1 MIIGVNKIHMSEES
15 SISFLGSFCFL
26 TGLSANFSSKF
37 SDTIRTKLSNLI
49 YSSGVGG
56 FVFNPMLNALF
67 SEYSWRG
74 ALLVTSGIVF
84 QGAVAGALMR
94 PHSSTTA
101 KAGDNKKLIV
111 TKDSKT
117 ISLID
122 DDNKDGDS
130 LNEPDNHNVANT
142 PPAEELIANKLTQ
155 TNTII
160 DSLQLEVKTPAANL
174 FRKKF
179 VRSSEMIFN
188 TANQENLDRHDKLRS
203 SSVPNMTINKYEIST
218 ESHELETK
226 LEDDNVVM
234 RSRQSLAGQNN
245 KDERNSDKRISGVY
259 IIPSNNLG
267 KETKLD
273 GDTGKSSEKLPDNQD
288 LNHKD
293 KRKSIFAWYILKD
306 PKFIFFMIS
315 QFFLAHAY
323 MIPYTYLPEV
333 VISLGYR

>member
-1 MIIGVNKIHMSEES
+1 MSTNYTCHIES
-15 SISFLGSFCFL
+15 SISFLGSVCLL
-26 TGLSANFSSKF
+26 TCLSANFSSIF
-37 SDTIRTKLSNLI
+37 SDTIKTQLPLYLI
-49 YSSGVGG
+49 CSSGVGG

-67 SEYSWRG
+67 SEYTWRG
-74 ALLVTSGIVF
+74 ALLATSGIVL

-101 KAGDNKKLIV
+101 EAGDTKKLIV
-111 TKDSKT
+111 KQDSNT

-130 LNEPDNHNVANT
+130 LNGPDNHNVVNT
-142 PPAEELIANKLTQ
+142 PSAKELQLIANKLTQ
-155 TNTII
+155 TNII
-160 DSLQLEVKTPAANL
+160 NDSLQLEVKQPAANL
-174 FRKKF
+174 FRNKF

-188 TANQENLDRHDKLRS
+188 FANQENLDRLDKLRS
-203 SSVPNMTINKYEIST
+203 SSVPNMTLNKYEIST

-226 LEDDNVVM
+226 LESNKVVM

-245 KDERNSDKRISGVY
+245 KDEINSDTRISGVY
-259 IIPSNNLG
+259 IIPSNNVG
-267 KETKLD
+267 GETKLD
-273 GDTGKSSEKLPDNQD
+273 GESGKSTETLPDNQD
-288 LNHKD
+288 LNHKE

-306 PKFIFFMIS
+306 PKFIFFMTS